1 MCMPTTTENDSG
13 ESASGNNQKSLKRA
27 CDCCRKRKVRCDGE
41 SPCGPCRKATIRC
54 AYLQAPKKKGPK
66 GLRSARV
73 LHALRKINQSATLA
87 PDNPLSPVVL
97 QDGLSQWYGSSSSSP
112 IAMSNHSAIDSALP
126 TSTPAEPITTGY
138 GYYGPPEPLSHGV
151 RPHMDLRALPI
162 NQSMNQHWPA
172 QPSHPQHYYAPSV
185 EPQPALP
192 RIPNQRFLPY
202 VQLFFEHLY
211 FIMPVVD
218 EQIYLDPY
226 MYSSTNYMPP
236 ETYAFLCALCA
247 ATIVQLDAAIQV
259 PEMEPLPGRPTSAA
273 DMFLEECLKVRR
285 EFDYIANATTVTVM
299 TSFFIFAYYGNKESS
314 EKAWHYLQE
323 SISFIENLEMDD
335 ENSMLKLEPLE
346 AQWRRRLYWL
356 LFITERAYSIQ
367 RRKNCRLH
375 PTIQLPLAFESEDPR
390 LLHGFVNLAHLF
402 SAIDDNFVSIW
413 KGSARRK
420 ALCSEPWL
428 AETQRSLDTVAL
440 SLADI
445 TETARID
452 ISVSRE
458 WLHVLAWQMGVSNGL
473 VCDKGQTG
481 TGRLDYPIEL
491 ARRTVNITE
500 RATPVV
506 LDSHG
511 IGMEQKLSDIAGCL
525 ADVLHV
531 SSGDTSDTFVQGR
544 QYLHLMLNKLSMMRG
559 KESRYLRPLVAKAG
573 DILDSQVPRAMAALP
588 PASSGFEA
596 KVEEEDGN
604 GRVDQRLQ
612 WAVR

>member
-1 MCMPTTTENDSG
+1 MCMATTAENDSG
-13 ESASGNNQKSLKRA
+13 ESASGSTQKSLKRA

-73 LHALRKINQSATLA
+73 LHALRKIDQSATLT
-87 PDNPLSPVVL
+87 PDGPLSPSVL
-97 QDGLSQWYGSSSSSP
+97 QDGLNQWYGSSSSSP
-112 IAMSNHSAIDSALP
+112 IPLPNHSAIDGAIP
-126 TSTPAEPITTGY
+126 TSTPAEPLTTGY
-138 GYYGPPEPLSHGV
+138 GYYGPPEPQSFAMLSQ
-151 RPHMDLRALPI
+151 MDQRILPI
-162 NQSMNQHWPA
+162 DQSMSQLWPT
-172 QPSHPQHYYAPSV
+172 QPPQPQSYYAPPLR
-185 EPQPALP
+185 PQPTVP

-218 EQIYLDPY
+218 EQVYLDPY
-226 MYSSTNYMPP
+226 MYNSTNYIPP

-247 ATIVQLDAAIQV
+247 ATIVQLDAATAV

-273 DMFLEECLKVRR
+273 EMFIEECLKVRQ
-285 EFDYIANATTVTVM
+285 EVDYIGNPTTVTIM
-299 TSFFIFAYYGNKESS
+299 TSFFIFAYYGNKENSD
-314 EKAWHYLQE
+314 KAWHYLQE
-323 SISFIENLEMDD
+323 TISFVENLEMDD
-335 ENSMLKLEPLE
+335 ENSMLKLDPLE

-375 PTIQLPLAFESEDPR
+375 PTIELPLAFESEDPR
-390 LLHGFVNLAHLF
+390 LLNGFVNLAHLF

-440 SLADI
+440 SLSEI
-445 TETARID
+445 TETTRID

-458 WLHVLAWQMGVSNGL
+458 WLHILAWQMGVSNGL

-481 TGRLDYPIEL
+481 TGRLDYPIEV
-491 ARRTVNITE
+491 ARRTVEIAE
-500 RATPVV
+500 RANPLA

-531 SSGDTSDTFVQGR
+531 SSGDTSDTFLHGR
-544 QYLHLMLNKLSMMRG
+544 QYLHLMLTKLSMMRG

-573 DILDSQVPRAMAALP
+573 GILDSQVPRGVPALP
-588 PASSGFEA
+588 APAGFEG
-596 KVEEEDGN
+596 KVEEIDGN
-604 GRVDQRLQ
+604 GRVDRRLQ
-612 WAVR
+612 WAV

>member
-1 MCMPTTTENDSG
+1 MTRENLPLEALKNHSSEHAIAAG
-13 ESASGNNQKSLKRA
+13 SAK
-27 CDCCRKRKVRCDGE
+27 
-41 SPCGPCRKATIRC
+41 
-54 AYLQAPKKKGPK
+54 
-66 GLRSARV
+66 V
-73 LHALRKINQSATLA
+73 LHALRKIDQSVTLA
-87 PDNPLSPVVL
+87 PENSLSPVAL
-97 QDGLSQWYGSSSSSP
+97 QDGVNQWYGSSSSSP
-112 IAMSNHSAIDSALP
+112 VPLSNHSAIDSVIP
-126 TSTPAEPITTGY
+126 TGTPADPITTGY
-138 GYYGPPEPLSHGV
+138 GYYGPPEPQNYAQLNPRVLPTNQNMSH
-151 RPHMDLRALPI
+151 L
-162 NQSMNQHWPA
+162 WPA
-172 QPSHPQHYYAPSV
+172 QPHQSQNYYAPSSG
-185 EPQPALP
+185 PQPAVP

-202 VQLFFEHLY
+202 MQLFFEHLY
-211 FIMPVVD
+211 FIMPVVN
-218 EQIYLDPY
+218 EQVYLDPY
-226 MYSSTNYMPP
+226 LYSSTNYMPI
-236 ETYAFLCALCA
+236 ETYAFLCAICA
-247 ATIVQLDAAIQV
+247 ATIVQLDAAIPV
-259 PEMEPLPGRPTSAA
+259 PDMEPLPGRPASAA
-273 DMFLEECLKVRR
+273 DMFIEECLRVRR
-285 EFDYIANATTVTVM
+285 EFDYVGNATTVTVM
-299 TSFFIFAYYGNKESS
+299 TSFFVFAYYGNKESS

-323 SISFIENLEMDD
+323 SISFIENLDMDD
-335 ENSMLKLEPLE
+335 ESSMLKLDPLE

-375 PTIQLPLAFESEDPR
+375 PTIELPLAFESEDPR

-440 SLADI
+440 SLSDI

-500 RATPVV
+500 RANPLV

-531 SSGDTSDTFVQGR
+531 SSGDTSDTFAQGR

-573 DILDSQVPRAMAALP
+573 GILNPQVPRSMAVLP
-588 PASSGFEA
+588 PTSRVVRG
-596 KVEEEDGN
+596 KVEEDEAN
-604 GRVDQRLQ
+604 SGRVDHRLQ
-612 WAVR
+612 WAA